1 MEQKVDGYKNLP
13 RWFQLVI
20 PIINMIL
27 ATIAAAYINNLFD
40 QESLGF
46 VQWMRIVIFS
56 IMIMLFLGSTIIYLF
71 HKELSWKWFVSG
83 VTLLPIL
90 LMLQFVVLLIKVI
103 KTFITSIFQGSLPK
117 PLQQFIE
124 NYPSKFDVI
133 ILSRVNGQ

>member
-13 RWFQLVI
+13 RWLQLVI

-90 LMLQFVVLLIKVI
+90 LILQLVVLLIKVI
-103 KTFITSIFQGSLPK
+103 KTFITSIF
-117 PLQQFIE
+117 
-124 NYPSKFDVI
+124 
-133 ILSRVNGQ
+133 